1 MTSSASLYEI
11 NQALGEF
18 APLAAKISSLKK
30 DIIEKEAEILVDIL
44 EKITSLVPL
53 LTPSL
58 EFYNRCGLVIQSESR
73 EVPLYTGGFF
83 FHESKLVLYENGDL
97 VREFRYGSHANHLS
111 WEDTESMKLTAEGAI
126 LLFGLDSIAESL
138 AKVLRDVSMVK
149 ILTRE
154 MEDLFEVLV
163 KHLMSL
169 RGD

>member
-11 NQALGEF
+11 NQSLGEF
-18 APLAAKISSLKK
+18 APLAAKISGLKK
-30 DIIEKEAEILVDIL
+30 DILEKEAEILAEIL

-53 LTPSL
+53 LTPQL
-58 EFYNRCGLVIQSESR
+58 EFYNRCRLVILTESR
-73 EVPLYTGGFF
+73 EVPLFTGGYF
-83 FHESKLVLYENGDL
+83 FHEGELVLYENGDL
-97 VREFRYGSHANHLS
+97 VRELRYGSHGNHIS

-138 AKVLRDVSMVK
+138 AKVLRDVATVR

-154 MEDLFEVLV
+154 VEGRLEVLV